1 MANWSKA
8 QLLKTKRNIHL
19 AAASLSDE
27 AALETPE
34 LFPPWEHF
42 RDYAKSDRCRDE
54 GVLYRCLQDHTSQPM
69 WTPKETPALW
79 ARVDSPGEEW
89 PEWRQPLGAEDAY
102 KAGAKVSHNGKHW
115 INTHGDGN
123 NWEPGVYGWTEVNE
137 NNNR

>member
-1 MANWSKA
+1 MPSKEHVKKLRERIEQGA
-8 QLLKTKRNIHL
+8 TMLTD
-19 AAASLSDE
+19 AE
-27 AALETPE
+27 ALEAVE

-42 RDYAKSDRCRDE
+42 RDYAKGDRCRDE

-79 ARVDSPGEEW
+79 ARVDDPGEEW

-102 KAGAKVSHNGKHW
+102 KAWAKVSHNGKHW
-115 INTHGDGN
+115 LNTYGDGN
-123 NWEPGVYGWTEVNE
+123 VWEPGVYGWTEATE

>member
-1 MANWSKA
+1 MPNWSKT

-34 LFPPWEHF
+34 LFPPWKPDK
-42 RDYAKSDRCRDE
+42 DYTKGNRVRED
-54 GVLYRCLQDHTSQPM
+54 GLLYRLIPETHHSQTDWP
-69 WTPKETPALW
+69 PHLTPAVW
-79 ARVDSPGEEW
+79 ARVDDPGEEW
-89 PEWRQPLGAEDAY
+89 PEWRQPLGAEDSY

-123 NWEPGVYGWTEVNE
+123 VWEPGVYGWTEANE
-137 NNNR
+137 QR